1 MVINLEAK
9 PKVSVV
15 VPLYNRQ
22 KLIVETIESVRRQSY
37 SNFELLV
44 IDDHSNDESFLV
56 AKNLAR
62 SDDRIRTWQRKS
74 AIKGAPACRNE
85 GISAA
90 TGDRVVFVDSDDLLA
105 KDCLQNRV
113 ASFALLQDRDFHI
126 FPSKQFRNV
135 PGDLELDWFRTAE
148 DHLAGFLERPLWNVM
163 SAIWNT
169 ESIRRLGGFREDL
182 LSWQDWD
189 LHVRALVQGFKYQVH
204 ENASADNYVRRSLHD
219 RISFSSERDVGKL
232 ENRKQ
237 LFRDT
242 HRAICQYDKMTEVV
256 RENMK
261 DLFIG
266 LATKLRIVG
275 SHQSAD
281 QWIVELAE
289 MELIPKDMVES
300 TIRYSKQRSRMT
312 LRQRVSEFKLWL
324 VSTYRRLTG

>member
-148 DHLAGFLERPLWNVM
+148 D
-163 SAIWNT
+163 
-169 ESIRRLGGFREDL
+169 
-182 LSWQDWD
+182 LS
-189 LHVRALVQGFKYQVH
+189 
-204 ENASADNYVRRSLHD
+204 
-219 RISFSSERDVGKL
+219 
-232 ENRKQ
+232 
-237 LFRDT
+237 
-242 HRAICQYDKMTEVV
+242 
-256 RENMK
+256 
-261 DLFIG
+261 
-266 LATKLRIVG
+266 
-275 SHQSAD
+275 
-281 QWIVELAE
+281 
-289 MELIPKDMVES
+289 LIH
-300 TIRYSKQRSRMT
+300 I
-312 LRQRVSEFKLWL
+312 
-324 VSTYRRLTG
+324 